1 MIKFLSDVNINGLL
15 EAIEKSFSIKH
26 PLKPG
31 FRLVYG
37 VVEGPEHS
45 VYIRG
50 NSTGVIHLPEDWKWL
65 VDSDTITVQLTPTGK
80 AQSLYVDSICDDRI
94 IVKSRAKNISFYY
107 YVQAT
112 RKDIP
117 KIQTLKEE

>member
-65 VDSDTITVQLTPTGK
+65 VDCDTISLLSHVQ
-80 AQSLYVDSICDDRI
+80 RI
-94 IVKSRAKNISFYY
+94 SHFITTFKQHVRIFQKSKH
-107 YVQAT
+107 
-112 RKDIP
+112 
-117 KIQTLKEE
+117 